1 MLPLGNGE
9 KIALP
14 TAVSLVQVLE
24 QGINMEIDKM
34 TNTEDKMYFIAKHF
48 KWLNQNGKVKAI
60 RGNERGYAKVKE
72 VVRGCSLFVHHM
84 NDGRLIINLLVSSA
98 AKSGYEIPCNKAVEV
113 FKGYFKSEVQTTK
126 WENSM
131 GDGRIYDRYIVDV
144 TKKDLSEIIR
154 IVEDVKLDLPMHEG

>member
-1 MLPLGNGE
+1 M
-9 KIALP
+9 
-14 TAVSLVQVLE
+14 
-24 QGINMEIDKM
+24 DKM

-60 RGNERGYAKVKE
+60 RGNESGYAKVKD

-84 NDGRLIINLLVSSA
+84 NDGQLIINLLVSSA
-98 AKSGYEIPCNKAVEV
+98 AKSRYEIHCNKAVDA
-113 FKGYFKSEVQTTK
+113 FKSYFKSEVRTTK

-144 TKKDLSEIIR
+144 TKRDLSEIIR
-154 IVEDVKLDLPMHEG
+154 IVEDVKVRLTNA